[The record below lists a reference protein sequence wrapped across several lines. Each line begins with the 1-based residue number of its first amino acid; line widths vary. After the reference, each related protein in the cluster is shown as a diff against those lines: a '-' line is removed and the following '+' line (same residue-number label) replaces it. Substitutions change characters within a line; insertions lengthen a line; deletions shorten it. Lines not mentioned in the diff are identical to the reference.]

1 MQRREFLTTAT
12 AALTLPVSMLA
23 RAAAE
28 RRLLYIAQPGIR
40 NYQSYGGVGVLVY
53 DISNGY
59 RFVKRIPTWNVP
71 EGQQAENV
79 KGVAASARTGRLY
92 VSTIRRLGC
101 LDLRTEKLLW
111 EKELEGG
118 CDRMSISPDGQIL
131 YVPSLEKE
139 HWNVVNGMTG
149 DVVAKIV
156 TNSGAHNTLY
166 SPDGSRVY
174 LAGLR
179 SPLLSIADTKTHT
192 VVKTVGPFAASIR
205 PFTVNAAQTICYVNI
220 NELLGF
226 EVGDITTGTKL
237 HRVEVS
243 GVKMGPVAR
252 HGCPSHGIGLT
263 PDERELWVCDGH
275 NSLMHV
281 FDNTV
286 MPPRQMTS
294 LKVRDQ
300 PGWITFS
307 IDGTHAY
314 PSTGEVFD
322 TRTKKLVTALED
334 ETGRQV
340 GSEKLLE
347 IVFDGDTPV
356 RAGNQFGVG
365 VKR

>member
-1 MQRREFLTTAT
+1 MQRREFLTAAA
-12 AALTLPVSMLA
+12 AALTLPVSTLA

-40 NYQSYGGVGVLVY
+40 NYESYGGVGVLVY
-53 DISNGY
+53 DIGDGY
-59 RFVKRIPTWNVP
+59 RFVKRIPTWNLP
-71 EGQQAENV
+71 AGQPAENV
-79 KGVAASARTGRLY
+79 KGVAASAKTGRLY

-101 LDLRTEKLLW
+101 IDLRTEQMLW
-111 EKELEGG
+111 AKELEGG

-226 EVGDITTGTKL
+226 EVGDITTGKKL

-322 TRTKKLVTALED
+322 TRTKKLVKALED

-365 VKR
+365 IKR